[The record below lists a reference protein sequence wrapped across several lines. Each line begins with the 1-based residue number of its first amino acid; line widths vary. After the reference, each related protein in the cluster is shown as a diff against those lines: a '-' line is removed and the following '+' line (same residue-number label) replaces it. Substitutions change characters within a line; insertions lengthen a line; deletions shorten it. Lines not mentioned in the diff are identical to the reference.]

1 MKIELKEKYISS
13 IIATGGIASLFLY
26 LFIDQNVDLAIASL
40 LMLMLSMSV
49 SIESRLDKLEK
60 TEEMNK

>member
-1 MKIELKEKYISS
+1 MKTELKEKYLSS
-13 IIATGGIASLFLY
+13 IIATGGIVSLFAY
-26 LFIDQNVDLAIASL
+26 VFIDQNVDLAIASL

-60 TEEMNK
+60 TEEKSK